1 MAQVKQ
7 FQQKTDADESQRNL
21 RTLIAPIEELSA
33 SSDCLFAAHLDYL
46 GPRGESS
53 LIPRFLFTGPGDR
66 GSFLRVGV
74 FAGIHGDEV
83 AGSEAAVEL
92 LRRLHQYPEFALGY
106 ELFVYPVC
114 NPWGFARNARWLK
127 SGADMNREFWRG
139 TDEIEVL
146 VLEGQLLKLAFD
158 GIVSLHADDTSSGLY
173 GFVKGHQLT
182 RHVLEPS
189 LEAASKF
196 LPRNFDRSIDNFH
209 ANQGIIIDG
218 YTGVLGAPPTQKPR
232 PFEIVSTKMAG
243 PPELMK
249 IESEFAAALK
259 SVNSFHVHDDE
270 LELPTDGKVVA
281 TLQAKERLR
290 LTNQAGARCR
300 PKAIPGN
307 RSTTFSK
314 PLPRTATERAS
325 SVTARAT
332 HTRKQ
337 RWKECSEPV
346 SVICTRVDLAGR
358 RKLVDDLRQI
368 LCEKSRRLRGVDAKL
383 GGNGLHLLG
392 SKDRR
397 DLVVTYRLVLTQAD
411 P

>member
-1 MAQVKQ
+1 MGPTKHIYPGRPA
-7 FQQKTDADESQRNL
+7 ARESRRNL
-21 RTLIAPIEELSA
+21 RTLVAPVEELSA
-33 SSDCLFAAHLDYL
+33 SSDCLFAAHLGYSD
-46 GPRGESS
+46 PRGESGT
-53 LIPRFLFTGPGDR
+53 IPRFLFTGPGDR

-92 LRRLHQYPEFALGY
+92 LRRLHQNPELALGY

-114 NPWGFARNARWLK
+114 NPWGYARSTRWLK

-196 LPRNFDRSIDNFH
+196 LPRNFDRSIDNFQ

-232 PFEIVSTKMAG
+232 PFEIVFETPHHA
-243 PPELMK
+243 PPDLQVEAHIAAILTML
-249 IESEFAAALK
+249 ESF
-259 SVNSFHVHDDE
+259 
-270 LELPTDGKVVA
+270 
-281 TLQAKERLR
+281 
-290 LTNQAGARCR
+290 
-300 PKAIPGN
+300 
-307 RSTTFSK
+307 RSMI
-314 PLPRTATERAS
+314 AEA
-325 SVTARAT
+325 
-332 HTRKQ
+332 Q
-337 RWKECSEPV
+337 N
-346 SVICTRVDLAGR
+346 I
-358 RKLVDDLRQI
+358 
-368 LCEKSRRLRGVDAKL
+368 
-383 GGNGLHLLG
+383 
-392 SKDRR
+392 
-397 DLVVTYRLVLTQAD
+397 
-411 P
+411 